1 MWARLTSTYH
11 SQFSNEVIVK
21 HWKMEDT
28 ILKDFFSNDYRG
40 VSFDFEDYVKT
51 ELGLGL
57 NGTGEW

>member
-1 MWARLTSTYH
+1 
-11 SQFSNEVIVK
+11 
-21 HWKMEDT
+21 MEDT